1 MRISTNYAL
10 FNNYNKT
17 FFLEKSYYNY
27 DEKNISFKRIDNSK
41 MAILSGEAKTLV
53 VDLSNNLAKL
63 KTLKEKLSHINFKK
77 QAEIKKGF
85 QHYIESKGKNDRFKT
100 SSGMLNIT
108 QPHHR
113 GDIIRIHFEDENNSN
128 RKLFMIEDLN
138 KFISNI
144 YINTPYTIPPI
155 KRYMTEEEIERTE
168 ALKYVNEAN
177 NYVLSYI
184 SYLEKFLVN
193 KPEGVLNP
201 ETVENLNIIYDRANA
216 VEMLIEE
223 AKKKYTSAP
232 AILRLRCSYENYAPV
247 RGSHIA
253 GFKEGENIL
262 YFSILKNLNYAKVIL
277 KDDKFKDIKA
287 YLIDVKENKVFQ
299 SKENKNNKVYVF
311 SEHPKFLTQ
320 DEIENSDIN
329 KYIELIKKHMI
340 NYEEAIRKE
349 LDRRQNKVKK
359 EIAHQKKEDMMN
371 INPLKNKTPEEKTLK
386 VKREKEK
393 TKKTNR
399 VAISDIDTNTTKKKA
414 IKRGDLL
421 PEFEGAKRKEFP
433 KVLKLSEID
442 ELFEEITGQT
452 INEAAGIKG
461 NAPIPQP
468 YAFQKEVTVTHSENN
483 SVKQSTTK
491 KQNERNTK
499 LSVGKPQN
507 KSKRTTV
514 EPSIWGLAKYLD
526 ENKDF
531 SVRTSDNAVIN
542 VALKEI
548 EGIEYISIIKTDA
561 NNKRKYFNIDA
572 DTQKLL
578 KTDLTRKPMLVN
590 DDIVPYSESDLKSL
604 GLQKDFDSMLDEL
617 FTELNGEQKTK
628 ALEPQIKILQ
638 KEETEVSKERTLD
651 VSLEDIKDKAKI
663 DAREFAEVYFNT
675 FLDEFKASILKKLED
690 FEKNKF
696 EFLNKLLK

>member
-1 MRISTNYAL
+1 MRISTNYTS

-27 DEKNISFKRIDNSK
+27 NEKNINFKRIDNSK

-85 QHYIESKGKNDRFKT
+85 KHYIEAKGKNDRFKT

-113 GDIIRIHFEDENNSN
+113 GDIIRILFEDENNSG

-155 KRYMTEEEIERTE
+155 KRYMTEEEIENTE
-168 ALKYVNEAN
+168 ALKYVREAN

-247 RGSHIA
+247 KGSHIA

-287 YLIDVKENKVFQ
+287 YLIDMKENKAFQ

-320 DEIENSDIN
+320 EEIENSDIN
-329 KYIELIKKHMI
+329 RYIELIKKHMI

-349 LDRRQNKVKK
+349 LDRRQNKIKK
-359 EIAHQKKEDMMN
+359 EKTPQIIKEEVAN
-371 INPLKNKTPEEKTLK
+371 INPLGNKIPEEKPLK
-386 VKREKEK
+386 VKKVKEK

-399 VAISDIDTNTTKKKA
+399 VAVSDTNTTKKKA
-414 IKRGDLL
+414 IRRGDLL

-433 KVLKLSEID
+433 NVLKLSEID

-452 INEAAGIKG
+452 INEATGTKG

-468 YAFQKEVTVTHSENN
+468 YAFQKEVTVTHFENN
-483 SVKQSTTK
+483 SLKQNTTK
-491 KQNERNTK
+491 KQAAKNTK
-499 LSVGKPQN
+499 PLVGKPQN

-548 EGIEYISIIKTDA
+548 EGIEYISIIRTDA

-590 DDIVPYSESDLKSL
+590 DDIVPYSENDLKSL
-604 GLQKDFDSMLDEL
+604 GLQNDFDNMLDEL
-617 FTELNGEQKTK
+617 FSELNGEQKTK

-638 KEETEVSKERTLD
+638 KEETEAPKERMLD

-663 DAREFAEVYFNT
+663 DAREYAEVYFNT

>member
-1 MRISTNYAL
+1 MRISTNYTS

-27 DEKNISFKRIDNSK
+27 DEKNINFKRIDNSK

-85 QHYIESKGKNDRFKT
+85 QHYIEAKGKNDRFKT

-113 GDIIRIHFEDENNSN
+113 GDIIRIHFEDENNSG

-155 KRYMTEEEIERTE
+155 KRYMTEEEIENTE
-168 ALKYVNEAN
+168 ALKYVREAN

-247 RGSHIA
+247 KGSHIA

-287 YLIDVKENKVFQ
+287 YLIDMKENKAFQ

-320 DEIENSDIN
+320 EEIENSDIN
-329 KYIELIKKHMI
+329 RYIELIKKHMI

-349 LDRRQNKVKK
+349 LDRRQNKIKK
-359 EIAHQKKEDMMN
+359 ENTPQIIKEEVAN
-371 INPLKNKTPEEKTLK
+371 INPLENKIPEEKPLIVKK
-386 VKREKEK
+386 VKEK

-399 VAISDIDTNTTKKKA
+399 VAVSDTNTTKKKA

-433 KVLKLSEID
+433 NVLKLSEID

-452 INEAAGIKG
+452 INEATGTKG

-468 YAFQKEVTVTHSENN
+468 YAFQKEVTVTHFENN
-483 SVKQSTTK
+483 SLKQNTTK
-491 KQNERNTK
+491 KQAAKNTK
-499 LSVGKPQN
+499 PLVGKPQN

-548 EGIEYISIIKTDA
+548 EGIEYISIIRTDA

-578 KTDLTRKPMLVN
+578 KTDLTRKPMLFN
-590 DDIVPYSESDLKSL
+590 DDIVPYSENDLKSL
-604 GLQKDFDSMLDEL
+604 GLQNDFDNMLDEL
-617 FTELNGEQKTK
+617 FSELNGEQKTK

-638 KEETEVSKERTLD
+638 KEETEAPKERMLD

-663 DAREFAEVYFNT
+663 DAREYAEVYFNT

-696 EFLNKLLK
+696 EFLNNLLK